1 MKDNNNRHFKGGIT
15 RLPLALKTVYR
26 SHPFLYALVSVLVFL
41 SFWTFFNV
49 LDQLLFFSPV
59 LFFYVPDDA
68 VEGFILTNVLAF
80 LLGVVVSMNVYVIR
94 NSRLKLDKSLFSG
107 SLVGIASG
115 VCASC
120 SSIGFLIISTFGGAG
135 IVATGFLT
143 NYQIPLRLASIFI
156 VVWALYSVS
165 NRIAKSCILDDSSVR
180 GKAK

>member
-1 MKDNNNRHFKGGIT
+1 MKT
-15 RLPLALKTVYR
+15 TLSLVLKTVYC
-26 SHPFLYALVSVLVFL
+26 SHPFLYVLVSVLVFS

-49 LDQLLFFSPV
+49 LDQLLFFPPV

-68 VEGFILTNVLAF
+68 VVGFMLTNVIAF
-80 LLGVVVSMNVYVIR
+80 LLGIVVSMNVYVIR
-94 NSRLKLDKSLFSG
+94 NSRLRLDKSLFSG
-107 SLVGIASG
+107 SLLGIASG

>member
-1 MKDNNNRHFKGGIT
+1 MKT
-15 RLPLALKTVYR
+15 TLSLVLKTVYG
-26 SHPFLYALVSVLVFL
+26 SHPFLYAFVSVLVFS

-68 VEGFILTNVLAF
+68 MVGFMLTNVIAF
-80 LLGVVVSMNVYVIR
+80 LLGIVVSMNVYAIR
-94 NSRLKLDKSLFSG
+94 TWGLKLDKSLFSG
-107 SLVGIASG
+107 SLIGIASG

-120 SSIGFLIISTFGGAG
+120 SSIGFIMISAFGGAG

-165 NRIAKSCILDDSSVR
+165 NRIAKSCILNDSSVS

>member
-1 MKDNNNRHFKGGIT
+1 MKT
-15 RLPLALKTVYR
+15 TLPLVLKTVYC
-26 SHPFLYALVSVLVFL
+26 SNPFLYLLVSVFVFA
-41 SFWTFFNV
+41 SFWISFNV

-59 LFFYVPDDA
+59 LFFYVPNDA
-68 VEGFILTNVLAF
+68 IVGFIFTTVIAF
-80 LLGVVVSMNVYVIR
+80 LLGIVVSMNVYAIR

-107 SLVGIASG
+107 SLMGIASG

-143 NYQIPLRLASIFI
+143 NYQIHLRLLSIFI
-156 VVWALYSVS
+156 IVWALYSVH
-165 NRIAKSCILDDSSVR
+165 NRITKSCILNNSSLD

>member
-1 MKDNNNRHFKGGIT
+1 MTIAIFRGVKT
-15 RLPLALKTVYR
+15 TLPLALKTVYG
-26 SHPFLYALVSVLVFL
+26 SHPLLYVLVSVLVFL

-59 LFFYVPDDA
+59 LFFYVPADA
-68 VEGFILTNVLAF
+68 VVGFMLTNVIAF
-80 LLGVVVSMNVYVIR
+80 LLGIVVSMNVYAIR

-107 SLVGIASG
+107 SLIGMASG

-120 SSIGFLIISTFGGAG
+120 SSVGFLVISAFGGAG

-143 NYQIPLRLASIFI
+143 NYQIPLRLASIFM

-165 NRIAKSCILDDSSVR
+165 KRIAKSCILNGSSVN

>member
-1 MKDNNNRHFKGGIT
+1 
-15 RLPLALKTVYR
+15 
-26 SHPFLYALVSVLVFL
+26 VFS

-49 LDQLLFFSPV
+49 LDQLLFFSPL

-68 VEGFILTNVLAF
+68 VVGFMLTNVIAF
-80 LLGVVVSMNVYVIR
+80 LMGIVVSMNVYVIR
-94 NSRLKLDKSLFSG
+94 NSKLKLDKSLVSG
-107 SLVGIASG
+107 SLIGIASG

-143 NYQIPLRLASIFI
+143 NYQIPLRLVSIFI
-156 VVWALYSVS
+156 VVWALYSVIK
-165 NRIAKSCILDDSSVR
+165 RIAKICILNDSSVN